1 MAPKDLEERLEELE
15 KFKTKVEIGSWWLK
29 CLALAIGSLI
39 VGVGGIITI
48 IKDWPFKGH

>member
-1 MAPKDLEERLEELE
+1 MSTKDIEKRLEELE
-15 KFKTKVEIGSWWLK
+15 KFKTKIEIGSWWFK

-39 VGVGGIITI
+39 VFIGGILTI